1 MELTYR
7 QEGDYQIPNLMIEE
21 TNENQVQGKYYHM
34 RLNYLKEQK
43 KGLYMALLMKNELT
57 SHLVEIQKL
66 ATERIE
72 TIMKEL
78 MKKANISEEM
88 KAQDQMKWV
97 QIMNNLKNTAE
108 EITIQ
113 ELIYN

>member
-1 MELTYR
+1 
-7 QEGDYQIPNLMIEE
+7 
-21 TNENQVQGKYYHM
+21 
-34 RLNYLKEQK
+34 
-43 KGLYMALLMKNELT
+43 MALLMKNELK
-57 SHLVEIQKL
+57 SHLVEIQKS

-72 TIMKEL
+72 TIMKDL
-78 MKKANISEEM
+78 MKKENITEEM

-97 QIMNNLKNTAE
+97 QIMNNLRNMAE